1 MILLLKIIL
10 LHGVF
15 NCFFFFLQG
24 EIHTVL
30 IKTMVSKF

>member
-10 LHGVF
+10 LHDVF
-15 NCFFFFLQG
+15 NCFFFLQG